1 MPMLLSAVGEARE
14 SVVASGL
21 TLSDWITAG
30 AVLAAGLTAS
40 QIVNRAL
47 HRAMNRG
54 DSETEVAAFVARGV
68 AYLVVVVTLTWT
80 LSVLGVRLGPL
91 VGALGVGGLAVALA
105 TQNVL
110 SSVLASLI
118 LRLRRPFRKG
128 DQVSTYSVEGTVEA
142 VSWRTVEL
150 RTFDGERAFV
160 PCAEVLS
167 TPVINYTAMGR
178 RRTTLCLEVGYEV
191 DLEQARDVLLS
202 TLEAV
207 AGVLESPEPEVWLEQ
222 FTDSGVKFALRFWH
236 APDAETFWRTRS
248 EVGMAAR
255 HALAEA
261 GIEISGPEMT
271 LRFK

>member
-1 MPMLLSAVGEARE
+1 MPMLLSALGEARE
-14 SVVASGL
+14 PVVASGL

-47 HRAMNRG
+47 HRAMNKG
-54 DSETEVAAFVARGV
+54 DSG
-68 AYLVVVVTLTWT
+68 
-80 LSVLGVRLGPL
+80 
-91 VGALGVGGLAVALA
+91 
-105 TQNVL
+105 
-110 SSVLASLI
+110 
-118 LRLRRPFRKG
+118 
-128 DQVSTYSVEGTVEA
+128 VEGTVEA

-167 TPVINYTAMGR
+167 TPVINYTAMGK

-202 TLEAV
+202 TVKAV
-207 AGVLESPEPEVWLEQ
+207 PGVLQSPEPEVWLEQ
-222 FTDSGVKFALRFWH
+222 FSDSGVKFALRFWH

-271 LRFK
+271 LRFR